1 MEDST
6 QGMTFDG
13 WTPSVA
19 ADAWIATGAMVI
31 GAVTLRARASIWY
44 GAVIRADGDRIDI
57 GEGSNVQDGCVAHA
71 DPGVPVTLGSR
82 VSVGHRAVLHGCTVA
97 DDVLV
102 GMGAVLLN
110 GSRVG
115 SGSLVAAG
123 TVLLEGSVVPAGC
136 LVAGVPGRVRRELV
150 PSERESIRDNAR
162 IYLSLSCRHRQSGR

>member
-1 MEDST
+1 M
-6 QGMTFDG
+6 GMTFDG

-19 ADAWIATGAMVI
+19 ADAWIAPGAMVI

-71 DPGVPVTLGSR
+71 DLGVPVTLGAR
-82 VSVGHRAVLHGCTVA
+82 VSVGHRAVLHGCAVA

-110 GSRVG
+110 GSQVG
-115 SGSLVAAG
+115 AGSLVAAG
-123 TVLLEGSVVPAGC
+123 TVLLEGSVVPPGC
-136 LVAGVPGRVRRELV
+136 LVAGVPGRVRRELTDA
-150 PSERESIRDNAR
+150 ERESIRDNAR
-162 IYLSLSCRHRQSGR
+162 AYLSLSRRHAAIRR